1 MRNIQKHNLEVPEM
15 SLLIKDHKV
24 WSEKMTKLVPSRPVV
39 SGNKGAN
46 THLSEIVSE
55 ILELV
60 VKDMQSGEVVSTEE
74 ALFVFEELN
83 NKIRSGV
90 DITDQS
96 ILGVLGQQSILDTF
110 DKKVERLF
118 KTLKILEF
126 DLTDGPH

>member
-74 ALFVFEELN
+74 ALFAFE
-83 NKIRSGV
+83 
-90 DITDQS
+90 
-96 ILGVLGQQSILDTF
+96 
-110 DKKVERLF
+110 
-118 KTLKILEF
+118 
-126 DLTDGPH
+126 